1 VSRSSVEI
9 KDTLPMGGSSVPTD
23 RQSGRLAIWGM
34 WTLIAYTVIR
44 NILAASSRPFW
55 FDELCTV
62 AVAGQSTLRDVSH
75 AAIASADSHPLGFYV
90 TEWVFRRLFSNQEIA
105 YRLPSIIA
113 FACVLWCIFVFIR
126 KRNSAACAFVCASC
140 LLLTPLLRPYAI
152 EARGYSLI
160 SACLAFALVCYQH
173 APKLRWMVLM
183 GLAFF
188 AAESWHFLSIY
199 GFVPFA
205 GAELAM
211 FARSRKIRWP
221 VWLALLAGF
230 FPLFASARV
239 LVNIK
244 RFYGS
249 NISDKPS
256 LFATANAYSL
266 MLKSFPPIAIA
277 VVVTLSMVTLWTIA
291 NPTPGVSAAE
301 RNTDAVEHWLCFG
314 FLMLPIVAF
323 GAALVFHGAFEE
335 RYALPMV
342 LGLPLSAA
350 YIWRLVSRRGAVLV
364 VTFIFIAVALQE
376 ASVWQS
382 GIGTLIPP
390 SASVERLVASAGHAD
405 LPVVI
410 SDGHDYL
417 AVAHYARDPRRYLD
431 VVDAQQVVTYIGT
444 DAIDRQ
450 MPALKCCLPVQVYQ
464 FNEFASGHSRFLLY
478 SGGGDWDWWATRLTR
493 DGDSVELLAIDGAR
507 KVYLVNLK

>member
-1 VSRSSVEI
+1 MSKSSVEI
-9 KDTLPMGGSSVPTD
+9 KDTLPVDSSSLPAD
-23 RQSGRLAIWGM
+23 RLSDRLAVRGM
-34 WTLIAYTVIR
+34 WALIAYTVIR

-75 AAIASADSHPLGFYV
+75 AAIASFDSHPLAFYA
-90 TEWVFRRLFSNQEIA
+90 TEWVFRRVFSNQEIA

-113 FACVLWCIFVFIR
+113 FACTLWCVFVFIR
-126 KRNSAACAFVCASC
+126 KRNSAACALVCASC

-152 EARGYSLI
+152 EARSYSLI

-173 APKLRWMVLM
+173 APKLRWMILM

-188 AAESWHFLSIY
+188 AAESWHYLSIY

-211 FARSRKIRWP
+211 FTRSRKIRWP
-221 VWLALLAGF
+221 VWLALLVGF
-230 FPLFASARV
+230 LPLFASARV

-249 NISDKPS
+249 NIWDKPS

-277 VVVTLSMVTLWTIA
+277 VVVTLSVITLWTIA
-291 NPTPGVSAAE
+291 NPPPGVPATE
-301 RNTDAVEHWLCFG
+301 RNADAVEHWLSFG

-323 GAALVFHGAFEE
+323 LAAVIFHGAFEE

-350 YIWRLVSRRGAVLV
+350 YLWRLVSRRGAVLMMA
-364 VTFIFIAVALQE
+364 FIFIAVALQE
-376 ASVWQS
+376 ASVLQS
-382 GIGTLIPP
+382 AMGPLIPP

-405 LPVVI
+405 LRVVI
-410 SDGHDYL
+410 SDAHDYL
-417 AVAHYARDPRRYLD
+417 AVAHYAQDPGRYLN
-431 VVDAQQVVTYIGT
+431 VVDAPQAVTYIRT

-450 MPALKCCLPVQVYQ
+450 MPALKCCLPIQVYQ
-464 FNEFASGHSRFLLY
+464 FNEFASEHSRFLLY
-478 SGGGDWDWWATRLTR
+478 SGGGDWDWWPTRLAR
-493 DGDSVELLAIDGAR
+493 DGDSLELLAIEGTR
-507 KVYLVNLK
+507 KVYLVSLK